1 VIEVEATV
9 KTTPESVWRV
19 LADGWLY
26 PLWVVGAS
34 RIRQV
39 EDTWPETGSKI
50 HHSVG
55 LWPAVINDDTEV
67 IECLPGSVIGLR
79 AKAWPAGEA
88 TVRVTLEPQ
97 GADTRVRMQEDATAG
112 PARLVPERVL
122 APVVVLRNREALRRL
137 AWLSERRG

>member
-9 KTTPESVWRV
+9 KATPESVWGV

-39 EDTWPETGSKI
+39 DDTWPDPGSKI

-55 LWPAVINDDTEV
+55 LWPAVIDDDTEV
-67 IECLPGSVIGLR
+67 VECLPESLIGLR
-79 AKAWPAGEA
+79 ARAWPAGEA
-88 TVRVTLEPQ
+88 TVTVRLEPQ

-112 PARLVPERVL
+112 PVRLVPRPVL
-122 APVVVLRNREALRRL
+122 APVVVMRNRESLRRL
-137 AWLSERRG
+137 AWLSERPG